1 MKIRPSA
8 VSGMF
13 YPKDPDHLEQLM
25 ATFFK
30 DAGPSLDAI
39 GIVAPHAG
47 YVYSGA
53 VAARAFASVDPN
65 FNGTFIIV
73 GPSHR
78 GFETC
83 VSAVPWETPLGI
95 VDNDTELVEALNIDV
110 DEVSH
115 REEHSLEV
123 QVPFIKYRFPR
134 ARIAPIMMG
143 RQDYRNA
150 VLLSQEIGSAVRRTG
165 RNTRIV
171 ASSDFS
177 HYVRAET
184 ARNNDL
190 YAIEALGRF
199 DIPEFYQRIGER
211 GITACGYGPISAMQL
226 ACRETGGKK
235 TELLQYATSGDVT
248 GDDTEVVGYAAIAVI

>member
-1 MKIRPSA
+1 
-8 VSGMF
+8 
-13 YPKDPDHLEQLM
+13 M
-25 ATFFK
+25 ATLFK
-30 DAGPSLDAI
+30 NAGPSLDAA

-47 YVYSGA
+47 YIYSGA
-53 VAARAFASVDPN
+53 VAARAYASIDRN
-65 FNGTFIIV
+65 FTGTFIII

-95 VDNDTELVEALNIDV
+95 VDNDTELVGALNIEV

-115 REEHSLEV
+115 SEEHSIEV

-143 RQDYRNA
+143 RQDYRSA
-150 VLLSQEIGSAVRRTG
+150 VLLSQELTSAIRRTG

-177 HYVRAET
+177 HYVRADA
-184 ARNNDL
+184 ARHNDL
-190 YAIEALGRF
+190 YAIEALVRF
-199 DIPEFYQRIGER
+199 DILEFYRRIREL
-211 GITACGYGPISAMQL
+211 GITACGYGPISAMEL
-226 ACRETGGKK
+226 ACSEMGGKK
-235 TELLQYATSGDVT
+235 AELLQYATSGDVT
-248 GDDTEVVGYAAIAVI
+248 GDDSEVVGYAAIAVI